1 LIEVEVVDLAAAPG
15 ERAISFGP
23 FRLLPAQRLLLEGD
37 KPVRLGSRAFDIL
50 IALVERAGELVGKD
64 ELVARVWPNTFVEES
79 NLKFQIGALRRALG
93 DGNRYLV
100 NVPGRGYSFT
110 APVTLSES
118 PMPSALQAADVKR
131 VHNLPAHLAGIIGRA
146 DTVGRLA
153 ARLPRQRLITIV
165 GPGGIGKTTVAV
177 AVAEALIPAYE
188 HGVWLIDLA
197 PLSDPRLVPSTL
209 ATALGLE
216 IRSENPLPGLIA
228 VLKDKRML
236 LVFDNCAHVID
247 AAADLAIAVLRSAP
261 GVHLLATSR
270 EPPRIEG
277 EHVHRLSPLA
287 SPPASA
293 RLTAAEALRFPA
305 VQLFVERATESL
317 GEFELSDADAPIV
330 GEICN
335 KLDGIALAIELA
347 AARVDVFGVWGLAAH
362 LDDRF
367 RLLTKGRRTA
377 VPRHRTLSATLD
389 WSYPLLTEAEQRLLR
404 RLSVFAGGFTL
415 HAAGAVAADITH
427 TESEIIDEV
436 AELVTKSLVSTDV
449 GDAEPRLLLLD
460 TTRAYA
466 LNKLAESGEIDA
478 LGRRHATYF
487 RDLLEAAS
495 NSSVGNDAASAYAP
509 EIDNIRAA
517 LIWALAPEGDRSI
530 AVSLA
535 VASAPIWLEMSLLTE
550 CHSWMGKALDLLD
563 DADRGTRREMV
574 LQAELGLSL
583 MHTGVMSS
591 RARVAL
597 MRASEL
603 AESVQDVDY
612 QLRAL
617 DGLTTFCH
625 RLEESQGALVL
636 ARRSVA
642 IAKSITDPVA
652 HSTADC
658 MLNISLFFLGDYA
671 QALTYAQRANRRITL
686 GIQRAD
692 IKPSGVD
699 HSTWIR
705 CIAAHILWLQGLLD
719 QSAQTNRD
727 LLADAEAADHIVS
740 LCYALIWC
748 GCPISLRLGDLETA
762 GRSIDRLKSLA
773 EEHALSSYYACGLG
787 FEGQLSAK
795 RGDLA
800 AAERLLRASL
810 GGLRQAQYE
819 VLFTPFL
826 SGLAEVLAAA
836 GDLDDSLAVAD
847 EALQR
852 TERNDAFWWMP
863 EALRI
868 KGDVMLLSHKA
879 DPTVAED
886 HFRRSLDM
894 AHRQGALSWELR
906 TAMSFARLQHDQGR
920 IGEARDLLASVYGR
934 FTESFGTADLKAA
947 RLLLDELTDVVRP

>member
-1 LIEVEVVDLAAAPG
+1 
-15 ERAISFGP
+15 
-23 FRLLPAQRLLLEGD
+23 LPLEGD
-37 KPVRLGSRAFDIL
+37 KPVRLGSRALDIL
-50 IALVERAGELVGKD
+50 IVLTERAGEVVGKD

-79 NLKFQIGALRRALG
+79 NLKFQVGALRRTLG

-100 NVPGRGYSFT
+100 NIPGRGYSFI

-118 PMPSALQAADVKR
+118 PIPSALQVADVKR
-131 VHNLPAHLAGIIGRA
+131 VHNLPAHPAGIIGRA
-146 DTVGRLA
+146 DTVSRLA
-153 ARLPRQRLITIV
+153 TRLPRQRLITIV

-188 HGVWLIDLA
+188 HGIWLIDLA
-197 PLSDPRLVPSTL
+197 PLSDPRLVRSTL

-270 EPPRIEG
+270 EPLRIAG

-347 AARVDVFGVWGLAAH
+347 AARVDVFGVRGVAAH

-389 WSYPLLTEAEQRLLR
+389 WSDRLLTKAEQRLLR
-404 RLSVFAGGFTL
+404 CLSGFVGGFTL
-415 HAAGAVAADITH
+415 HAAGAIAADITQ

-436 AELVTKSLVSTDV
+436 PELVTKSLVSTDV
-449 GDAEPRLLLLD
+449 GDAEPRLRLLD

-495 NSSVGNDAASAYAP
+495 NSSVGNDAASAYAA

-517 LIWALAPEGDRSI
+517 LIWAFAPEGDRSI

-583 MHTGVMSS
+583 MHTGVVSS

-625 RLEESQGALVL
+625 RLEECQGALVL

-658 MLNISLFFLGDYA
+658 MLNISLFFVGDYA
-671 QALTYAQRANRRITL
+671 QALTYAQRANRRIT
-686 GIQRAD
+686 A
-692 IKPSGVD
+692 
-699 HSTWIR
+699 
-705 CIAAHILWLQGLLD
+705 
-719 QSAQTNRD
+719 
-727 LLADAEAADHIVS
+727 
-740 LCYALIWC
+740 
-748 GCPISLRLGDLETA
+748 
-762 GRSIDRLKSLA
+762 
-773 EEHALSSYYACGLG
+773 
-787 FEGQLSAK
+787 
-795 RGDLA
+795 
-800 AAERLLRASL
+800 
-810 GGLRQAQYE
+810 
-819 VLFTPFL
+819 
-826 SGLAEVLAAA
+826 
-836 GDLDDSLAVAD
+836 
-847 EALQR
+847 
-852 TERNDAFWWMP
+852 RN
-863 EALRI
+863 
-868 KGDVMLLSHKA
+868 
-879 DPTVAED
+879 PT
-886 HFRRSLDM
+886 
-894 AHRQGALSWELR
+894 G
-906 TAMSFARLQHDQGR
+906 
-920 IGEARDLLASVYGR
+920 
-934 FTESFGTADLKAA
+934 
-947 RLLLDELTDVVRP
+947 